1 MELDQIVEGLP
12 NLHMDQIFEVL
23 VRNENRICMEE
34 LNLKDG
40 FEIAI
45 ELEGTESD
53 DLYLY
58 LTSVIKQVVYEKNSH
73 IC

>member
-1 MELDQIVEGLP
+1 
-12 NLHMDQIFEVL
+12 
-23 VRNENRICMEE
+23 MEE

-45 ELEGTESD
+45 ELEGAESD